1 MWRSWV
7 RPSWV
12 SAVVF
17 PVPDAPLM
25 ITPRR
30 AETWWRLSWINSRLV
45 GMVCRIVG
53 VLTSGRSQW

>member
-1 MWRSWV
+1 MCRSWV

-17 PVPDAPLM
+17 PVPDAPET

-30 AETWWRLSWINSRLV
+30 AETWLRLSWTSSRAVLIT
-45 GMVCRIVG
+45 CWIVG
-53 VLTSGRSQW
+53 VFTSGRSA

>member
-1 MWRSWV
+1 M

-45 GMVCRIVG
+45 VMTWRMVG
-53 VLTSGRSQW
+53 VLVERR